1 MEPPAAVQQLF
12 QLQAV
17 MSERSRWR
25 LRGKQVINIRKKFGN
40 LLARPDQW
48 NKIMRAAARKK
59 AASPPSTVSD
69 HLTETRNFGPNPGA
83 LRMFSYLPSG
93 MPDQHPLLVV
103 LHGCTQSAAGYDLGA
118 GWSTLADRFGFAL
131 LLPEQQR
138 SNNPNGCF
146 NWFQIGDVER
156 GHGEAASIRQMV
168 ATMVSDHGVDPARV
182 FVTGLSAGGAMTS
195 VMLATYPEV
204 FAGGAIIAGLP
215 YGAATNVQQAFEN
228 MYRCPPRAACAW
240 GDLVRQASSHKGPWP
255 RVSVWHGGADATV
268 IPSNA
273 AEIIKQWSDVHG
285 VTAHPSFEATVD
297 GYPARSGS
305 ALRATS

>member
-1 MEPPAAVQQLF
+1 MEPPTAVQQLF

-182 FVTGLSAGGAMTS
+182 FVTGLSAGGAMAS

-204 FAGGAIIAGLP
+204 F
-215 YGAATNVQQAFEN
+215 
-228 MYRCPPRAACAW
+228 
-240 GDLVRQASSHKGPWP
+240 
-255 RVSVWHGGADATV
+255 VSMSA
-268 IPSNA
+268 
-273 AEIIKQWSDVHG
+273 
-285 VTAHPSFEATVD
+285 
-297 GYPARSGS
+297 ARS
-305 ALRATS
+305 LRLGRSGTPGVFAQRAVAARFCMAWRCRRDRHSIQRG

>member
-1 MEPPAAVQQLF
+1 MEPPTAVQQLF

-103 LHGCTQSAAGYDLGA
+103 LHGCTQARQAMILERDGRRWPTASGLLCFFQN
-118 GWSTLADRFGFAL
+118 SSDRTI
-131 LLPEQQR
+131 R
-138 SNNPNGCF
+138 M
-146 NWFQIGDVER
+146 
-156 GHGEAASIRQMV
+156 AAS
-168 ATMVSDHGVDPARV
+168 
-182 FVTGLSAGGAMTS
+182 TG
-195 VMLATYPEV
+195 
-204 FAGGAIIAGLP
+204 F
-215 YGAATNVQQAFEN
+215 
-228 MYRCPPRAACAW
+228 
-240 GDLVRQASSHKGPWP
+240 SSE
-255 RVSVWHGGADATV
+255 T
-268 IPSNA
+268 
-273 AEIIKQWSDVHG
+273 
-285 VTAHPSFEATVD
+285 
-297 GYPARSGS
+297 
-305 ALRATS
+305 